1 MNFLYV
7 NEQMVL
13 QEIIYENDPI
23 FPGVAVED
31 RYSDEFLSKC
41 IRRTD
46 EQLASEDIQPGML
59 YDSDTDTF
67 LMPPEP
73 EPVPEPSSGY
83 IITEEEVGAAY
94 KEGVNNVE

>member
-41 IRRTD
+41 IRRTA
-46 EQLASEDIQPGML
+46 EQIESEGIEVGMV
-59 YDSDTDTF
+59 YDADSDSFT
-67 LMPPEP
+67 MPEEPEP
-73 EPVPEPSSGY
+73 EPEPEGY
-83 IITEEEVGAAY
+83 TITEEEVSAAY
-94 KEGVNNVE
+94 EEGVNNVE